1 MFFLALMVIGT
12 GSAWGALTNLTVGGE
27 GQFHKWTSVEDNST
41 VVKDGDATCGEIHL
55 NTDLNGYGALVYGTS
70 SVWALH
76 YAKLTGQKCIYIEGS
91 DNLELRFLFNRSTD
105 TSNDYVEKIV
115 KITNGSAT
123 LDLTQFESTY
133 CHLNVIKVQSGSGQ
147 VTKLQVSDTY
157 ITSYNLNYSA
167 APSMASAYTNEA
179 YSLPGA
185 SRNGM
190 VLTGWFDAA
199 TGGTLIGY
207 PIPEGSSN
215 KNYTPISSRVLYAH
229 WANAESTEQIGDT
242 EKKIEAR
249 RSFSPA
255 KEIAYGKQQTFTFV
269 NHAGGNMWN
278 NWMLC
283 LTSENKA
290 KDYVYTNLDITRYI
304 TTSSDGIYKHQESS
318 KVYLKTVGGLEE
330 VNTSDEKNT
339 FLSDMQN
346 ANVTVNVNFSTA
358 KDIIYIYATMVGNGK
373 TYLYQYRFAMPSDLR
388 PESIWASF
396 TVDGAYLTDFDAS
409 AAPKQVY
416 NVGTNLNGESAN
428 GGTVT
433 ITNADGMII
442 TNQFGVTIPAAV
454 GETYTWTCTG
464 SGNVGFSDWGNNN
477 YSNPRN
483 ITVDSGDK
491 TPYAKFIEGY
501 SVTFSPNYSGRGTV
515 KAKVN
520 GVEIVSGTYVPSGTE
535 VTFTATANSGYKTWK
550 WEIDGSD
557 YYNTE
562 QTITIT
568 KNTNATYN
576 FTQGITYNA
585 YANDGTYGS
594 VTVTDGSQ
602 NGNTIVVNPWSGN
615 VTFKAT
621 PKGGATLEGWYTD
634 LNCTTPVVA
643 IPDKIVIDGNNVQYL
658 NGYITADGSTI
669 NLWAKFNAPPAFDPA
684 LDLNST
690 THGSNAT
697 ISNGVLTATGGID
710 NWVKVKDLTGQ
721 GKNYSGIRVTTQGK
735 ACRIIVRYG
744 EADATQKETYVDA
757 AEKATTSY
765 YSWSMLD
772 VPEDEVANLTSIRF
786 AGASSDFGVT
796 TFSNASLVSVEE
808 TTPYTREVG
817 ALREFNLNDTRVQ
830 LYGHE
835 SHYQMGGNIE
845 WVYKEETSG
854 NKFVTMKTTGTSWNQ
869 MEIFNSGHGM
879 PNYDGVRIDY
889 KGKHFRVIAYTG
901 DGQDDKFVATAPNAD
916 NRTARY
922 ITWSEFLRGGDIMT
936 ENDIRNIKRIDVAG
950 CSEHDAEEA
959 VNFYSIRLHKKS
971 TDVIY
976 TDESTTVG
984 KYADGVLT
992 FTENQDGKDV
1002 SVAFSGINGGDRH
1015 EQAGGCNGTII
1026 KRGEGD
1032 SFTVSAPECY
1042 KVTKVIVGLGE
1053 NTTGKANF
1061 NSAED
1066 VAISDKNQITWTNTT
1081 DTKTVTMTFA
1091 SGASNEDFHITY
1103 VYYELEEIAIPSI
1116 DVNGKKREYATY
1128 VPDGISGEVG
1138 VIISLHGASNDYYN
1152 GRVDFNAIADA
1163 KKDTE
1168 GKKFIVVYPRGL
1180 MRQLRG
1186 TERGW
1191 ETYTESNTE
1200 DVEFFKAIVTELKKT
1215 YSVDMSRIYL
1225 AGFSNGGMMAYKAAH
1240 QAGDFFA
1247 AFASVG
1253 GFPVNESHLFHAG
1266 SQPTPFIHIQGAAD
1280 VEFSSTKYDLS
1291 TIAHNMTYRN
1301 GAHFNPYDT
1310 QNNSDGGVVPEH
1322 SNVTR
1327 EIHIAD
1333 EGGAAYFLYK
1343 IAGMG
1348 HTWFYNWDGNAGD
1361 DVATA
1366 IWNFFDY
1373 SDKVN
1378 NIDKTLKFRMDDP
1391 NELWSI
1397 ASTGKSSKN
1406 VEVGYIGFDK
1416 VNQTVDGIHYV
1427 LSYGGRTKTDN
1438 GTTFNKDSNNKNL
1451 WHSLQFNGGINGAP
1465 HFLKL
1470 NVETKVEETNDFF
1483 LVKLTKTG
1491 DSKPVFA
1498 KRYQAG
1504 RGKKDLYINFA
1515 ALPGFNEYKLEVTK
1529 SRSDLT
1535 VMVHGMEFYSG
1546 KCSDKDQ
1553 EENPVFYTDI
1563 KTIVSGLKPIYQ
1575 PVFGTTFDGLAK
1587 EYLPIANIPIGEI
1600 EETHVATG
1608 TTRHYKVIEDDL
1620 KVNEVSPTGGK
1631 LPSQWGAT
1639 TTSTTVTGT
1648 GYKNLY
1654 VSNHSDEKDPSTRKV
1669 NNIAY
1674 ILGSNN
1680 YTVDP
1685 VKGLNISQHGR
1696 AQMVEY
1702 LNGTVGNFPTKGMLA
1717 IKFEGTCDFTLL
1729 AENDIPYTDNVNN
1742 GRSTLK
1748 VYYTND
1754 QLDGELKELMEW
1766 RFYGTR
1772 SEGGGNDNI
1781 NKGPKGNE
1789 TGNSLEVLTANIRL
1803 QQLGKDGTCTVFITY
1818 EGRGQHEGPFTHE
1831 SGDNDKIWIKGFVI
1845 KRPDLKVTIGRTD
1858 SKYAGQNRGGEEN
1871 TKLTRFGENKPYIW
1885 SFENVGFNNTRRRK
1899 VNGKLEDDTQET
1911 KVNVNDWRTYVCGGT
1926 DDSFDHLLV
1935 YSDVNSDSEDGK
1947 VHFDGRVAGQ
1957 EHIEFRQP
1965 SQYLMKDNPADDS
1978 NGRLEFN
1985 PITSNGLK
1993 VNVTGSGWFK
2003 IKCSAPNG
2011 KVKMKVFS
2019 STNYGISY
2027 TNLLREF
2034 VVDNSKHPT
2043 SATGKEDHRWGEYT
2057 VYLKGH
2063 VEREWAADKDKKL
2076 DGFWDG
2082 DKNKFSEDDAANAE
2096 EKVRM
2101 SLYVVFDKIDG
2112 VDYKEDRTGPAT
2124 TAQLNIHQL
2133 SWLNEEPADYVF
2145 QREEDPKLLTT
2156 WQAIRRD
2163 GDGNKTLDD
2172 RSDANVVLY
2181 WMAGTDK
2188 KEKHD
2193 GTFIDTYNRLGQM
2206 TTNIS
2211 GSKGVKSPGGYAST
2225 SVPSDAGTYDAYWDI
2240 AAPALTN
2247 AHTEKAY
2254 ANQGYDYQSSTEYT
2268 YTNANGGN
2276 TEFDMPISGS
2286 FIRICAMKNTY
2297 VVAHVLPGATNG
2309 AVYVLDE
2316 TGSPIPFVLSGEPL
2330 SDAKRLGYITSL
2342 SNIGEDKEGGKTTSD
2357 GTIRIDFKANAG
2369 KEYFI
2374 CAKDASISLAR
2385 LEIHDWRHKPAKAS
2399 DKLMVADNTT
2409 NNSTIIDNAYDDAVA
2424 NDTYYRDASLKRT
2437 FAAEKWASLVL
2448 PFSLNEKK
2456 FEKIFGENAKV
2467 LHFTDFDGNTC
2478 TLKFT
2483 RHFYNIIVAGRP
2495 VFVWPTKEVTN
2506 PDFNDITLQTN
2517 TVRNTV
2523 TPSGFSFV
2531 GSYDNADILRN
2542 DLYMNNNNVIKYI
2555 NTNSKYP
2562 GMRSFIKNNGHYDFF
2577 TETPVAAGVKAVLL
2591 SFDDDE
2597 PDMPTGIEELVSAEF
2612 GEDVV
2617 VVTKTT
2623 KIYDLLGNVIG
2634 EGSDIKNLPT
2644 GVYIVNGKKYYVK

>member
-1 MFFLALMVIGT
+1 MKKQLSEHFAARFKSCTAEQQLPLRNNLVKTLLRTMFFLAVMVIGT
-12 GSAWGALTNLTVGGE
+12 GSAWGDVSLGKVTIG
-27 GQFHKWTSVEDNST
+27 
-41 VVKDGDATCGEIHL
+41 
-55 NTDLNGYGALVYGTS
+55 NT
-70 SVWALH
+70 
-76 YAKLTGQKCIYIEGS
+76 
-91 DNLELRFLFNRSTD
+91 
-105 TSNDYVEKIV
+105 
-115 KITNGSAT
+115 IT
-123 LDLTQFESTY
+123 
-133 CHLNVIKVQSGSGQ
+133 
-147 VTKLQVSDTY
+147 
-157 ITSYNLNYSA
+157 
-167 APSMASAYTNEA
+167 PYT
-179 YSLPGA
+179 
-185 SRNGM
+185 
-190 VLTGWFDAA
+190 
-199 TGGTLIGY
+199 
-207 PIPEGSSN
+207 
-215 KNYTPISSRVLYAH
+215 
-229 WANAESTEQIGDT
+229 STEQNFGN
-242 EKKIEAR
+242 
-249 RSFSPA
+249 
-255 KEIAYGKQQTFTFV
+255 YGEYS
-269 NHAGGNMWN
+269 AGGTTD
-278 NWMLC
+278 LS
-283 LTSENKA
+283 LTAKFKVADSGHPDVTCEKNKIDLSKISGYGNLTYNYDGNKA
-290 KDYVYTNLDITRYI
+290 SVTI
-304 TTSSDGIYKHQESS
+304 SQESQ
-318 KVYLKTVGGLEE
+318 Y
-330 VNTSDEKNT
+330 
-339 FLSDMQN
+339 
-346 ANVTVNVNFSTA
+346 
-358 KDIIYIYATMVGNGK
+358 GNGILIK
-373 TYLYQYRFAMPSDLR
+373 FAKAQDMSH
-388 PESIWASF
+388 
-396 TVDGAYLTDFDAS
+396 
-409 AAPKQVY
+409 
-416 NVGTNLNGESAN
+416 
-428 GGTVT
+428 
-433 ITNADGMII
+433 
-442 TNQFGVTIPAAV
+442 
-454 GETYTWTCTG
+454 
-464 SGNVGFSDWGNNN
+464 
-477 YSNPRN
+477 
-483 ITVDSGDK
+483 
-491 TPYAKFIEGY
+491 
-501 SVTFSPNYSGRGTV
+501 V
-515 KAKVN
+515 K
-520 GVEIVSGTYVPSGTE
+520 
-535 VTFTATANSGYKTWK
+535 
-550 WEIDGSD
+550 
-557 YYNTE
+557 
-562 QTITIT
+562 TITINGGIQFYGIPFT
-568 KNTNATYN
+568 DGTTNWWPSQNFADGKTIINTNCDSKYTAITEIRLIPGNTTESFEISSIVFEYDHTPATPQ
-576 FTQGITYNA
+576 FI
-585 YANDGTYGS
+585 DGTTAEMTISQGDDITLS
-594 VTVTDGSQ
+594 VDNSLAFWREFQ
-602 NGNTIVVNPWSGN
+602 D
-615 VTFKAT
+615 A
-621 PKGGATLEGWYTD
+621 
-634 LNCTTPVVA
+634 NCVWNQQIYDRIPSNEYDTPVR
-643 IPDKIVIDGNNVQYL
+643 KITGLEIGDYYFAAQV
-658 NGYITADGSTI
+658 GSTCEF
-669 NLWAKFNAPPAFDPA
+669 NQWHGSELAKVHVRVTEAFNPA
-684 LDLNST
+684 LDLNSSDKGGNVVSYT
-690 THGSNAT
+690 D
-697 ISNGVLTATGGID
+697 GVLTVKGGSD
-710 NWVKVKDLTGQ
+710 NVVKVKDVTGQ
-721 GKNYSGIRVTTQGK
+721 GNNYTGIRLTTQGK
-735 ACRIIVRYG
+735 ACRLIVRWG
-744 EADATQKETYVDA
+744 PDDKTERSIKVIDA

-765 YSWSMLD
+765 YSWSMLG
-772 VPEDEVANLTSIRF
+772 VPENKIASISDIYF
-786 AGASSDFGVT
+786 AGASDYSYSETNTGVT
-796 TFSNASLVSVEE
+796 KISNASLVNVTE

-1280 VEFSSTKYDLS
+1280 GVFPSDTYDLS
-1291 TIAHNMTYRN
+1291 TIAHNMIYRN
-1301 GAHFNPYDT
+1301 GAHFNPYDEGH
-1310 QNNSDGGVVPEH
+1310 NSDGGVVPAHE
-1322 SNVTR
+1322 NVKR
-1327 EIHIAD
+1327 EIHVAD
-1333 EGGAAYFLYK
+1333 NGGAAYFLYT

-1348 HTWFYNWDGNAGD
+1348 HTWSYNWDGNAGD
-1361 DVATA
+1361 DVAQS

-1373 SDKVN
+1373 SGKVN

-1397 ASTGKSSKN
+1397 ATTGKSSQN
-1406 VEVGYIGFDK
+1406 VKVGYIGFDK
-1416 VNQTVDGIHYV
+1416 VNQTVDEIHYV
-1427 LSYGGRTKTDN
+1427 LSYGGRTKTDD
-1438 GTTFNKDSNNKNL
+1438 GTSTFDKDSNNRNL
-1451 WHSLQFNGGINGAP
+1451 WHSLQFNGGINGAA

-1470 NVETKVEETNDFF
+1470 NVYTKEVTTENPNQFF

-1491 DSKPVFA
+1491 DTTPVFA

-1504 RGKKDLYINFA
+1504 RGKKDLYINFV
-1515 ALPGFNEYKLEVTK
+1515 ALPGFNEYKLEITK
-1529 SRSDLT
+1529 SSSEL
-1535 VMVHGMEFYSG
+1535 VVEIHGMEFYSG
-1546 KCSDKDQ
+1546 RCEDKSQ
-1553 EENPVFYTDI
+1553 EENPTAFYDVAT
-1563 KTIVSGLKPIYQ
+1563 VLKGMNPIYQ
-1575 PVFGTTFDGLAK
+1575 PVFDKSYAGIAK
-1587 EYLPIANIPIGEI
+1587 EFLPIADIPVGVIPADDPKHPSDIPTSDYRVINDDLVGNAALTSLPSTVISSNGWTENDGRYTATITGNTLFNI
-1600 EETHVATG
+1600 AKSDKTG
-1608 TTRHYKVIEDDL
+1608 EDDGI
-1620 KVNEVSPTGGK
+1620 KSKNAFIFDKNSE
-1631 LPSQWGAT
+1631 
-1639 TTSTTVTGT
+1639 
-1648 GYKNLY
+1648 GYTI
-1654 VSNHSDEKDPSTRKV
+1654 DRF
-1669 NNIAY
+1669 
-1674 ILGSNN
+1674 
-1680 YTVDP
+1680 
-1685 VKGLNISQHGR
+1685 KGLCISQHGR
-1696 AQMVEY
+1696 AEMPEY
-1702 LNGTVGNFPTKGMLA
+1702 LNGTRGAFPDHGVIA
-1717 IKFEGTCDFTLL
+1717 IKLQGTLDFYLLAQNEVTYEGTDPTP
-1729 AENDIPYTDNVNN
+1729 A
-1742 GRSTLK
+1742 RRTLK

-1754 QLDGELKELMEW
+1754 QLDGELKELKEW
-1766 RFYGTR
+1766 WFFGTR
-1772 SEGGGNDNI
+1772 SEDGYNDKN
-1781 NKGPKGNE
+1781 GQ
-1789 TGNSLEVLTANIRL
+1789 SLAALSAGVRL
-1803 QQLGKDGTCTVFITY
+1803 PQLGKDGTCTVFITY
-1818 EGRGQHEGPFTHE
+1818 EGREKGAGPFTHDAE
-1831 SGDNDKIWIKGFVI
+1831 DAYKIWIKGFVI

-1858 SKYAGQNRGGEEN
+1858 SKYSSQEYNGENN
-1871 TKLTRFGENKPYIW
+1871 TKCTRFGENKPYVW
-1885 SFENVGFNNTRRRK
+1885 SFENVGFNNTK
-1899 VNGKLEDDTQET
+1899 KADITQ
-1911 KVNVNDWRTYVCGGT
+1911 KKINAKDGRTYVCGGT
-1926 DDSFDHLLV
+1926 DDSDDHVLL
-1935 YSDVNSDSEDGK
+1935 YSDGASDKNEDK
-1947 VHFDGRVAGQ
+1947 VQFDGRVAGQ
-1957 EHIEFRQP
+1957 EHIEFLKA
-1965 SQYLMKDNPADDS
+1965 SQYNIPEATDD
-1978 NGRLEFN
+1978 RKIYD
-1985 PITSNGLK
+1985 PIQSNGLK

-2003 IKCSAPNG
+2003 IQCAAPNG
-2011 KVKMKVFS
+2011 PVNMKVY
-2019 STNYGISY
+2019 TQPNYGDTYIS
-2027 TNLLREF
+2027 LLREF
-2034 VVDNSKHPT
+2034 KVEKT
-2043 SATGKEDHRWGEYT
+2043 SSDTDWKEYT
-2057 VYLKGH
+2057 VYLKSRGIH
-2063 VEREWAADKDKKL
+2063 TGNN
-2076 DGFWDG
+2076 GFWDG
-2082 DKNKFSEDDAANAE
+2082 TTEDAGKE
-2096 EKVRM
+2096 EIMRQ
-2101 SLYVVFDKIDG
+2101 SLFVVFDNIDNVSYDEG
-2112 VDYKEDRTGPAT
+2112 HP
-2124 TAQLNIHQL
+2124 QLNIHQL

-2172 RSDANVVLY
+2172 SSDANVVLY

-2193 GTFIDTYNRLGQM
+2193 GNFIDTYNRLGQM

-2268 YTNANGGN
+2268 YTTDNGGN

-2297 VVAHVLPGATNG
+2297 VVAHVLPGAKKG

-2316 TGSPIPFVLSGEPL
+2316 TGSPIPLVLSGEPS

-2385 LEIHDWRHKPAKAS
+2385 LEIHDWRHKPAKAETLALT
-2399 DKLMVADNTT
+2399 DNADNRSNIET
-2409 NNSTIIDNAYDDAVA
+2409 AYETG
-2424 NDTYYRDASLKRT
+2424 NYYRDATLKRT

-2456 FEKIFGENAKV
+2456 FEKIFGTNAKV

-2495 VFVWPTKEVTN
+2495 VFVWPTQEVTN
-2506 PDFNDITLQTN
+2506 PDFNDITLQTK

-2531 GSYDNADILRN
+2531 GSYDDADILRN

-2555 NTNSKYP
+2555 NKNSKYP

>member
-1 MFFLALMVIGT
+1 MDNKKLNQTICGEQPRHRNSFVSYLLRMFLLLAVMVCGA
-12 GSAWGALTNLTVGGE
+12 GNVAWG
-27 GQFHKWTSVEDNST
+27 Q
-41 VVKDGDATCGEIHL
+41 DATFNMGQTTAEITVNGCKL
-55 NTDLNGYGALVYGTS
+55 TFAGGGIEDVNTQDGVTTLSTKTEGKVKTS
-70 SVWALH
+70 ASMT
-76 YAKLTGQKCIYIEGS
+76 LTGQNIRYI
-91 DNLELRFLFNRSTD
+91 
-105 TSNDYVEKIV
+105 
-115 KITNGSAT
+115 KITFADDVNT
-123 LDLTQFESTY
+123 
-133 CHLNVIKVQSGSGQ
+133 
-147 VTKLQVSDTY
+147 
-157 ITSYNLNYSA
+157 YNLKWGGSW
-167 APSMASAYTNEA
+167 NETINA
-179 YSLPGA
+179 NNDVSGK
-185 SRNGM
+185 
-190 VLTGWFDAA
+190 
-199 TGGTLIGY
+199 GTLILVSNS
-207 PIPEGSSN
+207 GSN
-215 KNYTPISSRVLYAH
+215 NVKIIN
-229 WANAESTEQIGDT
+229 DT
-242 EKKIEAR
+242 EKGTESTPIKKVEVYYWNDGYSATGDQTAEKATKTISNAITWENNTVDLSKIN
-249 RSFSPA
+249 
-255 KEIAYGKQQTFTFV
+255 V
-269 NHAGGNMWN
+269 
-278 NWMLC
+278 
-283 LTSENKA
+283 
-290 KDYVYTNLDITRYI
+290 
-304 TTSSDGIYKHQESS
+304 
-318 KVYLKTVGGLEE
+318 VG
-330 VNTSDEKNT
+330 
-339 FLSDMQN
+339 
-346 ANVTVNVNFSTA
+346 
-358 KDIIYIYATMVGNGK
+358 
-373 TYLYQYRFAMPSDLR
+373 TY
-388 PESIWASF
+388 ASF
-396 TVDGAYLTDFDAS
+396 
-409 AAPKQVY
+409 
-416 NVGTNLNGESAN
+416 GTNYKGAMLKNSGDSYLSIKFEEPADLSGISYFRIDGENVDKTKEPYVFDLAQFICDDGN
-428 GGTVT
+428 GGTVNVDKYNNPANVDFT
-433 ITNADGMII
+433 GNDNADQRAKLAKVKEIRL
-442 TNQFGVTIPAAV
+442 
-454 GETYTWTCTG
+454 Y
-464 SGNVGFSDWGNNN
+464 NNN
-477 YSNPRN
+477 CEGTFSINS
-483 ITVDSGDK
+483 I
-491 TPYAKFIEGY
+491 KFIY
-501 SVTFSPNYSGRGTV
+501 NHTVTFSTNNAEMGTV
-515 KAKVN
+515 
-520 GVEIVSGTYVPSGTE
+520 
-535 VTFTATANSGYKTWK
+535 TATVG
-550 WEIDGSD
+550 G
-557 YYNTE
+557 
-562 QTITIT
+562 QTITSGSTVAHGTTVTFIATPTGTNVFHWWYNKPGVPATVNVTIT
-568 KNTNATYN
+568 EDVNYEAI
-576 FTQGITYNA
+576 FDAGIDFKA
-585 YANDGTYGS
+585 YAGNSNMGS
-594 VTVTDGSQ
+594 VTIKQDESNKGTSYHSAPYPQ
-602 NGNTIVVNPWSGN
+602 NLIYV
-615 VTFKAT
+615 AT
-621 PKGGATLEGWYTD
+621 PKSDFTFAGWYTD
-634 LNCTTPVVA
+634 EARTQAFKT
-643 IPDKIVIDGNNVQYL
+643 K
-658 NGYITADGSTI
+658 NGTAITASEI
-669 NLWAKFNAPPAFDPA
+669 NL
-684 LDLNST
+684 T
-690 THGSNAT
+690 TLYDNGS
-697 ISNGVLTATGGID
+697 
-710 NWVKVKDLTGQ
+710 
-721 GKNYSGIRVTTQGK
+721 
-735 ACRIIVRYG
+735 
-744 EADATQKETYVDA
+744 DA
-757 AEKATTSY
+757 
-765 YSWSMLD
+765 
-772 VPEDEVANLTSIRF
+772 
-786 AGASSDFGVT
+786 
-796 TFSNASLVSVEE
+796 
-808 TTPYTREVG
+808 
-817 ALREFNLNDTRVQ
+817 
-830 LYGHE
+830 
-835 SHYQMGGNIE
+835 
-845 WVYKEETSG
+845 
-854 NKFVTMKTTGTSWNQ
+854 
-869 MEIFNSGHGM
+869 
-879 PNYDGVRIDY
+879 
-889 KGKHFRVIAYTG
+889 
-901 DGQDDKFVATAPNAD
+901 
-916 NRTARY
+916 
-922 ITWSEFLRGGDIMT
+922 
-936 ENDIRNIKRIDVAG
+936 
-950 CSEHDAEEA
+950 
-959 VNFYSIRLHKKS
+959 
-971 TDVIY
+971 
-976 TDESTTVG
+976 
-984 KYADGVLT
+984 
-992 FTENQDGKDV
+992 
-1002 SVAFSGINGGDRH
+1002 
-1015 EQAGGCNGTII
+1015 
-1026 KRGEGD
+1026 
-1032 SFTVSAPECY
+1032 
-1042 KVTKVIVGLGE
+1042 
-1053 NTTGKANF
+1053 
-1061 NSAED
+1061 
-1066 VAISDKNQITWTNTT
+1066 
-1081 DTKTVTMTFA
+1081 
-1091 SGASNEDFHITY
+1091 
-1103 VYYELEEIAIPSI
+1103 
-1116 DVNGKKREYATY
+1116 
-1128 VPDGISGEVG
+1128 GISGDYRINGLTLYAKFTANKALSKPECNHYGERTNGSNYFDITKIYTSLTITDYVSDAGRTITVPTTGGNMSYFFDDEYNFGDLKSWTISDNSELQARINSIEYLDANGNQLAICYTDAGNRTLQDNENDNNLRKKLDKVKEIRINFKSSTQENPITAAKDYKFKWICFTFEHADRVKPVLSEGTATDMRVFTGENLILANGSGFWRQYTDNKYKTVKSDGFIPTNEWVKRYVIPSDRLKKDEDYYFRVVDSSPCALGYSHSSEAVDVHVKVTDPINTVEVNGQTRQYDVYVPQDVTGTVG
-1138 VIISLHGASNDYYN
+1138 VVFSLHGASNDYWN
-1152 GRVDFNAIADA
+1152 GRVDFNAIADQQKTA
-1163 KKDTE
+1163 E
-1168 GKKFIVVYPRGL
+1168 NKKFIVVYPRGL

-1215 YSVDMSRIYL
+1215 YTVDDKRIYL

-1266 SQPTPFIHIQGAAD
+1266 SKPTPFIHIQGAAD
-1280 VEFSSTKYDLS
+1280 DIFSSDTYDLS

-1310 QNNSDGGVVPEH
+1310 GHNSDGGVVPDNT
-1322 SNVTR
+1322 NVTR

-1348 HTWFYNWDGNAGD
+1348 HTWSYNWDGKDGD

-1373 SDKVN
+1373 SGKVN
-1378 NIDKTLKFRMDDP
+1378 NVDPTLKFRMHDP

-1397 ASTGKSSKN
+1397 ASTGKSSQN
-1406 VEVGYIGFDK
+1406 VKVGYIGFDK
-1416 VNQTVDGIHYV
+1416 VNQTVDEIHYV
-1427 LSYGGRTKTDN
+1427 LSYGGRTKTDD
-1438 GTTFNKDSNNKNL
+1438 GTPTFDKDSNNKNL

-2172 RSDANVVLY
+2172 SSDANVVLY
-2181 WMAGTDK
+2181 WKAGNDDDANYTVLKGHANGSYNVINQVNTD
-2188 KEKHD
+2188 D
-2193 GTFIDTYNRLGQM
+2193 AA
-2206 TTNIS
+2206 
-2211 GSKGVKSPGGYAST
+2211 KGVKSPGGYAST

-2240 AAPALTN
+2240 AAPARVN
-2247 AHTEKAY
+2247 ALVEKAY
-2254 ANQGYDYQSSTEYT
+2254 GD
-2268 YTNANGGN
+2268 NAKQNDTQYAYNSGNN
-2276 TEFDMPISGS
+2276 TEFDTPVSGS
-2286 FIRICAMKNTY
+2286 FIRISAMQNTY
-2297 VVAHVLPGATNG
+2297 VVVHVIPGNTSVDANATPHSGAT
-2309 AVYVLDE
+2309 VYVLDE
-2316 TGSPIPFVLSGEPL
+2316 TGNPIPSSS
-2330 SDAKRLGYITSL
+2330 SDLNASRLGYIAAMVNGGTEQNGGGVASQ
-2342 SNIGEDKEGGKTTSD
+2342 DK
-2357 GTIRIDFKANAG
+2357 TIRIDICANAG

-2385 LEIHDWRHKPAKAS
+2385 LEVHDWRYKPAKGETLA
-2399 DKLMVADNTT
+2399 LTDNK
-2409 NNSTIIDNAYDDAVA
+2409 NNSTAIAAAYDAGKYYMDA
-2424 NDTYYRDASLKRT
+2424 TLTRT
-2437 FAAEKWASLVL
+2437 FAAGKWASLVL
-2448 PFSLNEKK
+2448 PFSLNEQK
-2456 FEKIFGENAKV
+2456 FKEVFGENAKCI
-2467 LHFTDFDGNTC
+2467 HFTDVDKEKNIVKLT
-2478 TLKFT
+2478 
-2483 RHFYNIIVAGRP
+2483 HHYYNMIVAGRP
-2495 VFVWPTKEVTN
+2495 VFIYTPKQVVN
-2506 PDFNDITLQTN
+2506 PQFKDITLQTKDVKN
-2517 TVRNTV
+2517 TT
-2523 TPSGFSFV
+2523 TESGFTFHA
-2531 GSYDNADILRN
+2531 SYDGTQMKWN
-2542 DLYMNNNNVIKYI
+2542 DLYMNNANAIKYVS
-2555 NTNSKYP
+2555 NDKSKQLTYP
-2562 GMRSFIKNNGHYDFF
+2562 GMRSFIQSPNGYD
-2577 TETPVAAGVKAVLL
+2577 PSDGRAGSVGAKAVFL
-2591 SFDDDE
+2591 SFLDDDYQ
-2597 PDMPTGIEELVSAEF
+2597 DIPTGIEELISAEF

-2623 KIYDLLGNVIG
+2623 KIYDLLGNVMG
-2634 EGSDIKNLPT
+2634 EGSDINSLPA
-2644 GVYIVNGKKYYVK
+2644 GIYIVNGKKYIVK